1 MASKRDYYE
10 ILGLNKS
17 ASEAEIKSAYRKMA
31 KQYHPDL
38 NSGDEEAAHKFK
50 EVNEAYQVLGDEKKK
65 AQYDQ
70 FGHAAFDGM
79 GGGGGGAGFGG
90 FDDFMGGMGG
100 FGDIFDSFFGGGG
113 GRRSNPNGPTR
124 GNDLRYNMEISFEQ
138 AAFGLKKEVQI
149 RRKEVCPSC
158 TGTGAEKGTQKHTCS
173 TCGGTGQVRQQRQ
186 TMLGNFVNVVPC
198 SACGGTGEIIDSPC
212 HECHGAGK
220 VNKTRNITVDI
231 PAGIDNGQ
239 VISLRGEGEAG
250 TKGGGSGD
258 LKIVIYVKPH
268 KFFKRDGYDLFLDMP
283 IDFVD
288 AALGAELQ
296 VPTLDG
302 KVKYKIPEGTQTG
315 TTFRLRKKGI
325 QHIRS
330 SMMGDMYVKVTIE
343 TPKRLSEKQKELL
356 KGFKEQSKN
365 RGKTFF
371 EQVKDSIKR

>member
-70 FGHAAFDGM
+70 FGHAAFDGA
-79 GGGGGGAGFGG
+79 GPGGGGAGFGG

-113 GRRSNPNGPTR
+113 RRSNPNAPTR
-124 GNDLRYNMEISFEQ
+124 GNDLRYNMEIAFEE

-158 TGTGAEKGTQKHTCS
+158 TGTGAEKGTKKHTCS

-186 TMLGNFVNVVPC
+186 TMLDNFP
-198 SACGGTGEIIDSPC
+198 G
-212 HECHGAGK
+212 
-220 VNKTRNITVDI
+220 
-231 PAGIDNGQ
+231 
-239 VISLRGEGEAG
+239 
-250 TKGGGSGD
+250 
-258 LKIVIYVKPH
+258 
-268 KFFKRDGYDLFLDMP
+268 
-283 IDFVD
+283 
-288 AALGAELQ
+288 
-296 VPTLDG
+296 
-302 KVKYKIPEGTQTG
+302 
-315 TTFRLRKKGI
+315 
-325 QHIRS
+325 
-330 SMMGDMYVKVTIE
+330 
-343 TPKRLSEKQKELL
+343 
-356 KGFKEQSKN
+356 
-365 RGKTFF
+365 
-371 EQVKDSIKR
+371 